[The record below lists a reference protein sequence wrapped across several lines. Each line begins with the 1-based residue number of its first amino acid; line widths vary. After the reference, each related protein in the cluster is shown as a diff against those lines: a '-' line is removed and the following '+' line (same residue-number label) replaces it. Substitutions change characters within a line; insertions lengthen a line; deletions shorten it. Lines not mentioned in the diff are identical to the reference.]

1 MPLHTLFVSIIVTI
15 LSLGVTTQQVS
26 AKQAMEV
33 NWKNG
38 LQFSTPDGEIQI
50 AIGGRLQVDFGFF
63 SEEDV
68 VDEEQNDVDPE
79 QDGVEMRRARLG
91 VSGVIGGNIEFK
103 TEYDFAGA
111 KVAFKDA
118 WVGLKDAAFLGRLR
132 IGHQKEPMGLETLT
146 SSKYISFLE
155 RSFTSALTPS
165 RNTGILSSHS
175 LGEENQGTFSIG
187 YFKDADGSANS
198 QDDDQSSV
206 TSRVT
211 YLPLYE
217 HAGKKLLHLGV
228 SISARD
234 SSDESVTYGSDSLA
248 HLGKDIVS
256 AVVVD
261 VDRVNLF
268 GVEAAYVQ
276 GPFSLQGELV
286 TSSIDD
292 DIEASAWYV
301 QGSYFVTGESRP
313 YKKTAGSFSSIEP
326 LNNYGDDGTGA
337 IELAVRMQEIDL
349 DEMVAGESAEALS
362 LGVNWHLNPNA
373 RVKFNII
380 DASPDKASEYGNDV
394 TCYVMRFEIN
404 F

>member
-217 HAGKKLLHLGV
+217 DDGKKLLHLGV

-234 SSDESVTYGSDSLA
+234 SSAGRVTYDSDSLA
-248 HLGKDIVS
+248 HLGKDIVF
-256 AVVVD
+256 AEVD
-261 VDRVNLF
+261 ADRVDLF

-380 DASPDKASEYGNDV
+380 DASPDKASVYGNDV